1 MAAAQLLQAVKAA
14 AEANSESM
22 VRMAQAQAQA
32 QAQAS
37 CPCTPSHSTPRK
49 HLHRKNPADYA
60 CCQGMPSTCLLT

>member
-22 VRMAQAQAQA
+22 VRMALA